1 MQLEI
6 ARELVA
12 ASPSETVLKTPL
24 VGSSARMRMVYAL
37 IAKLADSNATV
48 LITGESGTGKELV
61 ARAIHEL
68 SHRREQCFVPVNCGA
83 IPEELLES
91 ELFGHVRGAFT
102 GALNA
107 RQGRFQLAHG
117 GTLFLDE
124 IGEMSAKLQV
134 KLLRV
139 LQEQQFEPVGSDHAS
154 QVDVR
159 VVAATNRD
167 LRAAVQAGK
176 FREDL
181 FYRLNVLPLELP
193 SLRERVGD
201 IPQLIRYFLQLHGSR
216 KGRAALRVDAAALE
230 LLERYRWPGN
240 VRELE
245 NLIERLV
252 VMNEDG
258 TIRAG
263 ELPDYIVQNSVPQ
276 HQRSATGMALPLEGV
291 DLDGFLER
299 IENGFIQQALKRTR
313 GNKTS
318 AAELL
323 NLNRTTFI
331 ERLRKK
337 GMLQTMRRSP
347 AELAAQRSPAVQAE
361 SAPNFSAWNSEAGLL
376 PDWQELSDL
385 TI

>member
-24 VGSSARMRMVYAL
+24 VGSSARMRTVYAL

-134 KLLRV
+134 KPAEAGARIADSLGDLVGGAIVFSTGLLDFGNYRP
-139 LQEQQFEPVGSDHAS
+139 LCSSGSS
-154 QVDVR
+154 
-159 VVAATNRD
+159 
-167 LRAAVQAGK
+167 
-176 FREDL
+176 
-181 FYRLNVLPLELP
+181 
-193 SLRERVGD
+193 
-201 IPQLIRYFLQLHGSR
+201 
-216 KGRAALRVDAAALE
+216 GR
-230 LLERYRWPGN
+230 
-240 VRELE
+240 
-245 NLIERLV
+245 
-252 VMNEDG
+252 
-258 TIRAG
+258 
-263 ELPDYIVQNSVPQ
+263 
-276 HQRSATGMALPLEGV
+276 GMAM
-291 DLDGFLER
+291 
-299 IENGFIQQALKRTR
+299 
-313 GNKTS
+313 
-318 AAELL
+318 
-323 NLNRTTFI
+323 NRHYRCSTVSI
-331 ERLRKK
+331 R
-337 GMLQTMRRSP
+337 
-347 AELAAQRSPAVQAE
+347 
-361 SAPNFSAWNSEAGLL
+361 NFRFW
-376 PDWQELSDL
+376 
-385 TI
+385 